1 MTTEILTPNQVRER
15 LAIVPTDFEKVLQEA
30 EKNAVNVIYYSKST
44 PFGIYPMAVEMEKYI
59 PLMESFEVLAQLSTI
74 GVSKKEILEIGDGCQ
89 IHFVEGHPLTYYRV
103 SEIQKYISKE
113 ALKKLQSDV
122 VTSHVKPESIKYIF

>member
-44 PFGIYPMAVEMEKYI
+44 PFGIYPMAVEMEK
-59 PLMESFEVLAQLSTI
+59 
-74 GVSKKEILEIGDGCQ
+74 
-89 IHFVEGHPLTYYRV
+89 
-103 SEIQKYISKE
+103 SKE